1 MLLLVSA
8 GNIPGQNYRF
18 SNWTATTFPSPDAC
32 EATTRVKTRI
42 QLNIPLITAQYVL
55 LRAATQKVFFFQK
68 VLKASETSKG
78 RVKLKAWLSPLK
90 QGHNPVLKASLL
102 NTSLKYS
109 FSLSSCILLFKE
121 DLKAKRELRRRL
133 SGKSNKGLNS
143 LCFHPNPHGQGQST
157 PGWFLQFHQL
167 IQARV
172 GEEKRRR
179 FAWCCKRGMRQEQH
193 RPTHNE
199 LQNLNI
205 FYKLRTHFAESSNS
219 YFWLYGRHVGRAQRK
234 TPSAAAAH

>member
-1 MLLLVSA
+1 MAS
-8 GNIPGQNYRF
+8 
-18 SNWTATTFPSPDAC
+18 
-32 EATTRVKTRI
+32 EA
-42 QLNIPLITAQYVL
+42 P
-55 LRAATQKVFFFQK
+55 
-68 VLKASETSKG
+68 ETSKG
-78 RVKLKAWLSPLK
+78 RVKLRAWLSPLR
-90 QGHNPVLKASLL
+90 QGHNLVLKASLL

-121 DLKAKRELRRRL
+121 NLKAKRELRRRL

-143 LCFHPNPHGQGQST
+143 VFSSPIPAVRDRAPQAD
-157 PGWFLQFHQL
+157 FLQFHQL

-172 GEEKRRR
+172 GEGRRRR
-179 FAWCCKRGMRQEQH
+179 FAWCCKRSMRQEQN

-219 YFWLYGRHVGRAQRK
+219 YFWLYGRHVGRAQ
-234 TPSAAAAH
+234 